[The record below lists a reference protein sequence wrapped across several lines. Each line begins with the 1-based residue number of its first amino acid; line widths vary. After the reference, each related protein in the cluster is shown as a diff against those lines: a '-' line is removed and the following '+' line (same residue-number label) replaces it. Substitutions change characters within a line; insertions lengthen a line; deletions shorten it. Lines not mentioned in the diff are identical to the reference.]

1 MPGLTRKS
9 KNTAVPDYPGK
20 NKIFSSV
27 IAVIS
32 AKHIILIG
40 ICLLGPSG
48 CATFSTLD
56 ATELPLPERVF
67 IYSGTRLDWAA
78 LTQNDVALSKFDVAP
93 PSYPLLDIPLSFALD
108 SLFLPLSI
116 CAEIF
121 H

>member
-1 MPGLTRKS
+1 
-9 KNTAVPDYPGK
+9 
-20 NKIFSSV
+20 
-27 IAVIS
+27 VIS
-32 AKHIILIG
+32 AKHIVFWG
-40 ICLLGPSG
+40 ICIMGQSG
-48 CATFSTLD
+48 CATFNTLD

-78 LTQNDVALSKFDVAP
+78 LTQDEVALRKFDVNP

-108 SLFLPLSI
+108 SLFLPLTV

>member
-1 MPGLTRKS
+1 MINS
-9 KNTAVPDYPGK
+9 
-20 NKIFSSV
+20 
-27 IAVIS
+27 
-32 AKHIILIG
+32 KHIVFSA
-40 ICLLGPSG
+40 ICIAGQSG

-56 ATELPLPERVF
+56 ATKLPLPERTF

-78 LTQNDVALSKFDVAP
+78 LTQNEFALNKFDVAP

-108 SLFLPLSI
+108 SLFLPLSV